1 MSDQEP
7 ITKVGA
13 QLEAKLNLGDF
24 NNAKLSLW
32 VEDRVRE
39 DLDDGKAS
47 RALDRLVNLLDVK
60 LENWAKGFQD
70 DPGTK

>member
-1 MSDQEP
+1 MSEQEP
-7 ITKVGA
+7 VTKVGA

-32 VEDRVRE
+32 VEDRVR
-39 DLDDGKAS
+39 DDIDQGKTGN
-47 RALDRLVNLLDVK
+47 ALDRLVNMLDAK

-70 DPGTK
+70 DPGAK